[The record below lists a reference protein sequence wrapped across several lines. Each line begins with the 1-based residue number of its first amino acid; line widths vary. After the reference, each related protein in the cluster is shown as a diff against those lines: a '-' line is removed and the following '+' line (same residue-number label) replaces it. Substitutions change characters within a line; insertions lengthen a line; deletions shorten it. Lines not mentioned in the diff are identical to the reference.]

1 MKHLILVLLLAL
13 AGCSFQNPVDTAQ
26 VIKDRSLTVE
36 EAARKTVTCL
46 PLHAG
51 PDAFQV
57 RDQARYEAG
66 LLVLFTA
73 ICPAPDNPRMIYD
86 IVGYAL
92 VEQHQGLWTTL
103 FSNWSGEARQSHNQ
117 AILIGQG
124 GQAGQQMFYGRTLNP
139 NVAMV
144 EIRFSSG
151 KVRDLQIKNQVFHQS
166 ITGAD
171 QLCELRALA
180 ADGTVLEQRDL
191 QAAAEC

>member
-57 RDQARYEAG
+57 R
-66 LLVLFTA
+66 FTA